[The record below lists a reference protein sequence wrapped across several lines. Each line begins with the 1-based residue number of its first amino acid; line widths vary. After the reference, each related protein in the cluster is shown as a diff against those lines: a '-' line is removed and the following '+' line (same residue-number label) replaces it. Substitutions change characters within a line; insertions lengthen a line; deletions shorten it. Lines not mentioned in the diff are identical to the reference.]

1 MNKIIISGME
11 FFAFH
16 GHYPE
21 EKLAGNK
28 FLVDLVMFTD
38 TSKAEKTDE
47 LDDALN
53 YQVAYAIVSDILT
66 NTKSNL
72 LEKIADNVL
81 TAIFDEF
88 PELQKATI
96 TIKKINPPMGGQ
108 IDHVGVEIS
117 RTK

>member
-1 MNKIIISGME
+1 MNKIFISGME

-21 EKLAGNK
+21 EKQAGNK
-28 FLVDLVMFTD
+28 FLVDLIMYAD
-38 TSKAEKTDE
+38 TSKSEKSDD
-47 LDDALN
+47 LNDALN
-53 YQVAYAIVSDILT
+53 YQVAYAIITDILN

-81 TAIFDEF
+81 TAIFAEF
-88 PELQKATI
+88 PELQKATV
-96 TIKKINPPMGGQ
+96 TIKKMNPPMGGQ

-117 RTK
+117 RQK